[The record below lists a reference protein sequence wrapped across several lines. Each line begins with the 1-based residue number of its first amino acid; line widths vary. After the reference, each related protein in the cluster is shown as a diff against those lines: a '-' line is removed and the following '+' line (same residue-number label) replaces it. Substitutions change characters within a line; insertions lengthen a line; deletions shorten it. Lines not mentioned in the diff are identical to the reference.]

1 MNSALVILSAVL
13 VLLCPMA
20 LAEIRAQDYNPYHY
34 TEVSCT
40 LGANEADLYIN
51 PRPVYACDG
60 MVIPQCGRGMNGSMS
75 AVLFCPNDGQ
85 LYQSNSEGWTI
96 PCDGNMVYCG
106 ITDSWYL
113 VTYKFLA
120 HQMWLLNF
128 SQPGGFFYYY
138 LCWHY
143 LAVPSGRWKRT
154 LSFHLIFKNIF
165 FPLGF

>member
-85 LYQSNSEGWTI
+85 LYQSNSERWTI

-120 HQMWLLNF
+120 HQMLLLNF
-128 SQPGGFFYYY
+128 SQLRFFIY
-138 LCWHY
+138 L
-143 LAVPSGRWKRT
+143 
-154 LSFHLIFKNIF
+154 LIIF
-165 FPLGF
+165 VEIILPQWSVKEDTFFLF